1 MNILICNERLL
12 FRFGVDRLL
21 LILAENLRKQGH
33 HVTVIANNFNE
44 SVVKNAADQI
54 YRIPDGAE
62 AYIQLDTFTS
72 KWIDRAWD
80 ELFWKSKPDVAI
92 IGGWPFF
99 STIPVLEKHNCRTLF
114 IDCGSVPLDGFE
126 GHAREIQLYLKELR
140 KKHLPSLTKISPIS
154 QFIATSQSVIDAPRC
169 HPKRSCSAGIT
180 WQTRSGTMQP
190 RIPNRSRRRSSAP
203 RKGKTEHHQL
213 GPLGTRLLQ
222 EFRMCI
228 RHLDRAVA
236 AEHRPQHLRAGRSPA
251 V

>member
-154 QFIATSQSVIDAPRC
+154 QFIATSQSVIDAP
-169 HPKRSCSAGIT
+169 SV
-180 WQTRSGTMQP
+180 
-190 RIPNRSRRRSSAP
+190 SSETILLGGDHMADAIWDDAAQNSESLASP
-203 RKGKTEHHQL
+203 ILGASKGKN
-213 GPLGTRLLQ
+213 
-222 EFRMCI
+222 
-228 RHLDRAVA
+228 
-236 AEHRPQHLRAGRSPA
+236 
-251 V
+251 